1 MKILEIIN
9 SKKIISYLGVLIVG
23 ILIGWLL
30 IGGSG
35 SESQEE
41 LPTDH
46 SAMDHADGTT
56 WTCSMHPQIQ
66 REEPGNCPICGMELI
81 PMKQDE
87 DDGEAGQY
95 SVKLSNAAMKIAEV
109 EMSTIER
116 KAPYK
121 EVYLPGKVM
130 ADERNIAELTARY
143 PGRIEKLMVNFTG
156 QKVRKGQVLAKIYS
170 PELVTAQ
177 RELFEAMKF
186 KETNPSYYR
195 ATRNKLK
202 LWDLTE
208 AQIDQIEQSG
218 DVDFYFDV
226 LSPITGTVT
235 MRHVTLGDYVK
246 EGTALFEVVDLSHV
260 WVMFDAYESD
270 IPWIKMRDKI
280 KFSIKSIPGREFNAT
295 VTFID
300 PVLNPMS
307 RVAKVRA
314 ELDNPKDLLK
324 PEMLADGILKTML
337 PGSGDQLVIPKSA
350 ILWTGKKAVV
360 YVMTDDHNNMFQF
373 REIDLGADAGDYYVV
388 ESGLSEG
395 EMVAT
400 NGVFK
405 IDAAAQLRGEKSM
418 MNPEGGKVSM
428 GHNHGGS
435 SEEKKP
441 ASGSEHEGHDESSSE
456 NTKKMDMSV
465 DENFKQQLT
474 NVYQVHLDLQKAFLA
489 TDATAAKK
497 QAGSVKSALDKV
509 DMSLVKGE
517 MHNQWMNSLKTLK
530 TTLGNIESGS
540 DIEKQRL
547 AFADFSDALYSA
559 IKMFGTTG
567 ETIYYQYC
575 PMARDNKGAY
585 WLSAVEEI
593 KNPYFGDA
601 MLTCGENK
609 AVIK

>member
-9 SKKIISYLGVLIVG
+9 SKKTISYLGVLIVG

-280 KFSIKSIPGREFNAT
+280 KFSIKSIPGHEFNAT

-418 MNPEGGKVSM
+418 MNPEGGKVSR

-441 ASGSEHEGHDESSSE
+441 ASGSEREGHDESPSE

>member
-9 SKKIISYLGVLIVG
+9 SKKTISYLGVLIVG

-540 DIEKQRL
+540 AIEKQRL